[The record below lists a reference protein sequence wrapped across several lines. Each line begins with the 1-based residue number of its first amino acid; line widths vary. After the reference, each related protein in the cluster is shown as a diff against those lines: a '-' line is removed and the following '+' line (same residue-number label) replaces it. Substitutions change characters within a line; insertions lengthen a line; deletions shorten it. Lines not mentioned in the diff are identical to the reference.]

1 MKFRCERDVLLNAV
15 QFASRAISNRATLPV
30 LSGLRIEAIES
41 GRVRIAATDLE
52 LTMETSFAAAVDEPG
67 KVIVPGRLFG
77 EMTRSLGAG
86 QVSVAAGDAEVEIG
100 SGRGQ
105 FRVRSLAPDDYPAL
119 PIEQSEDTDEGV
131 EIQIDGDVLAT
142 ALSQVVRGASTD
154 ESRQILTGV
163 LWEIDDA
170 GTLTL
175 AATDSYRL
183 AVREMAIP
191 GATGASRKVVLPSRT
206 LAELARALQGGGR
219 NVSATVRENLVSFA
233 IGAAADGSD
242 VDTEATIGSRFI
254 EGEFPKYRQLLPT
267 GYPNVL
273 EVDREALLEVTKR
286 VGLLAQNNLPVKL
299 RLGNELE
306 ISAHT
311 PDVGEGQEVID
322 ADYTGEPIVI
332 AFNPQFLYDGVSAI
346 ATERVLIEVGD
357 GLKPAILKGQGE
369 EAFTYLLM
377 PVRLS

>member
-1 MKFRCERDVLLNAV
+1 MKFRCERDELLNAV

-30 LSGLRIEAIES
+30 LSGLKIDAQED
-41 GRVRIAATDLE
+41 GRVRVAATDLE
-52 LTMETSFAAAVDEPG
+52 LTMETTFAAAVDEPG

-86 QVSVAAGDAEVEIG
+86 QVSVASGDAEVEIG

-119 PIEQSEDTDEGV
+119 PIEEREGDGAGITI
-131 EIQIDGDVLAT
+131 EIEGDLLAT

-163 LWEIDDA
+163 LWEIDDKK
-170 GTLTL
+170 LVL

-183 AVREMAIP
+183 AVREVDIP
-191 GATGASRKVVLPSRT
+191 AGTSETRKVVLPSRT
-206 LAELARALQGGGR
+206 LAELARSLQGGGR
-219 NVSATVRENLVSFA
+219 TVTASVRDNLVSFA
-233 IGAAADGSD
+233 IGGGSD
-242 VDTEATIGSRFI
+242 GEGPEEATIGSRFI
-254 EGEFPKYRQLLPT
+254 EGEFPKYQQLIPA
-267 GYPNVL
+267 GYPNTL

-299 RLGNELE
+299 QLGNELE
-306 ISAHT
+306 VSAHT

-322 ADYTGEPIVI
+322 ADYNGEPLVI
-332 AFNPQFLYDGVSAI
+332 AFNPQFLHEGVSAI
-346 ATERVLIEVGD
+346 QTERVVIEVGD
-357 GLKPAILKGQGE
+357 GLKPAILRGQGQP
-369 EAFTYLLM
+369 AFTYLLM

>member
-1 MKFRCERDVLLNAV
+1 MKFRCERDELLNAV

-30 LSGLRIEAIES
+30 LSGLKIDAQEDA
-41 GRVRIAATDLE
+41 RVRVAATDLE
-52 LTMETSFAAAVDEPG
+52 LTMETTFAAAVDEPG

-86 QVSVAAGDAEVEIG
+86 QVSVASGEAEVEIS
-100 SGRGQ
+100 SGRGH

-119 PIEQSEDTDEGV
+119 PIEER
-131 EIQIDGDVLAT
+131 DGDGAAITIEIEGDLLAT

-163 LWEIDDA
+163 LWEIDD
-170 GTLTL
+170 TKLKL

-183 AVREMAIP
+183 AVREVDIP
-191 GATGASRKVVLPSRT
+191 SGTSETRKVVLPSRT
-206 LAELARALQGGGR
+206 LGELARSLQGGGR
-219 NVSATVRENLVSFA
+219 TVTASVRDNLVSFA
-233 IGAAADGSD
+233 IGGGADGDSPE
-242 VDTEATIGSRFI
+242 EATIGSRFI
-254 EGEFPKYRQLLPT
+254 EGEFPKYQQLIPA
-267 GYPNVL
+267 GYPNTL

-299 RLGNELE
+299 QLGNELE
-306 ISAHT
+306 VSAHT

-322 ADYTGEPIVI
+322 ADYNGEPLVI
-332 AFNPQFLYDGVSAI
+332 AFNPQFLYEGVSAI
-346 ATERVLIEVGD
+346 QTERVVIEVGD
-357 GLKPAILKGQGE
+357 GLKPAILRGQGE
-369 EAFTYLLM
+369 PAFTYLLM